1 MERDKIDK
9 TWKERLAEREITPST
24 QAWDK
29 LSFQLDQHNKT
40 NNKQKYRLFLYI
52 AACLVLGGYLVAQF
66 VWQEQSV
73 VAPTVLD
80 NLPTQ
85 TVVDGNVNNKKNEEA
100 KEQVEVVTQQG
111 VPEKVIRPTAIA
123 KAEHLKQAIVKHETI
138 APALEETKVIASKE
152 IELAD
157 LHVAPSKGVVVNST
171 DLLKQVE
178 GEIVIE
184 YREAVVK
191 KIYDKTKKVVVEFSN
206 SRYEK

>member
-1 MERDKIDK
+1 MERDKIDE

-85 TVVDGNVNNKKNEEA
+85 TVVDGNVNNKKNEEPE
-100 KEQVEVVTQQG
+100 EQVETVFTHEKKEGKIFVPKMTPKTTSKLNNTNTKLAKNNIEEDTINSLKLEGLQEIFIEPVVN
-111 VPEKVIRPTAIA
+111 KSSKKI
-123 KAEHLKQAIVKHETI
+123 IVNSDDLLNQVE
-138 APALEETKVIASKE
+138 SE
-152 IELAD
+152 IEL
-157 LHVAPSKGVVVNST
+157 
-171 DLLKQVE
+171 
-178 GEIVIE
+178 E
-184 YREAVVK
+184 YRESVIK
-191 KIYDKTKKVVVEFSN
+191 KIYDKTKQVIVE
-206 SRYEK
+206 RTK